1 MRDFFGYELAVGDR
15 VAFILNGYRDLV
27 VARIVAFTPK
37 QVRVSYVNTWNYGTP
52 GRPDETLRHPKT
64 LIKDLTGRWGNDG
77 QGV

>member
-64 LIKDLTGRWGNDG
+64 LIKDLTCRGGNDG